1 MEEIDDLRKK
11 IDKIDKEL
19 VSLIEQRALVAKQIG
34 DIKSKS
40 GMGIVQQGR
49 EENVLKN
56 VKQNLTVITPE
67 SAEAIWKEIMNSCKT
82 IQGKE

>member
-49 EENVLKN
+49 EESVLKN
-56 VKQNLTVITPE
+56 VKQNLTVISPE
-67 SAEAIWKEIMNSCKT
+67 SVESIWKEIINSCKT